1 MVSWHILLAI
11 SGQHAN
17 LSSPVKRSVV
27 FTPKLDAPYSLPFML
42 PGVLGSISSSRRGSY
57 KVELTVGELTL
68 HVLSIDGIKAPG
80 DIVHLSIGTPIVWA
94 DTDGIDAKVVRS
106 SIRLD
111 QV

>member
-11 SGQHAN
+11 SGQLAN
-17 LSSPVKRSVV
+17 LSSPVNRSVV
-27 FTPKLDAPYSLPFML
+27 FTPKLDAPYSQPFML